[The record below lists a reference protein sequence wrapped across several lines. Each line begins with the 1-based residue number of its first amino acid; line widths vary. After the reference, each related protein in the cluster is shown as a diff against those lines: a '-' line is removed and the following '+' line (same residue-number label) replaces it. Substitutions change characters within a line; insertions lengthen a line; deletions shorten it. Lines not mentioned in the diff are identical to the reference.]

1 MFDREALRQGLLEAY
16 KPKEVEGVPCAICLS
31 AKGPM
36 SLHLLEV
43 VVPETNA
50 MPLSLV
56 PTARSRGMIRGGFA
70 VCSDCAP
77 ICKKCGIA
85 IRTRKVEEALKA
97 IKASATNG
105 AEVYAGN
112 GACEHIHPLLH
123 LRRRGLEND
132 YKSPFDRIGTTEDLN
147 RPETE
152 ADGYR
157 AEALR
162 RARVQNMLKQA
173 KRRSSETEQ
182 QTEFANYAVGS
193 IIAGKYLVKRIIEG
207 GLGRI
212 FVVSHEGEM
221 FILKTLQHDKA
232 DENSFE
238 AEARAWVGIGFH
250 PNVVRAL
257 WVDRLSGM
265 LCVAADYIE
274 PDELGR
280 TTFRDVVRTGGVSLQ
295 QLLSWSADF
304 CFGMDHAITN
314 GVVTHRDIK
323 PENLLLASS
332 GVLKITDFGIATS
345 RSLEWPQTS
354 NGSESIAGTP
364 AYMAPE
370 QWQGRSVGFATDVYA
385 FGLVLFELAFG
396 RAPWEVGSQ
405 RELYEAH
412 LSSQVTIPEHP
423 LSRFIA
429 RCLAKDATERF
440 ANPEKALVA
449 LSEVAASA
457 RLALPPRPSKFGLE
471 EEELLAKAS
480 LSATGNLDHA
490 IAAASTL
497 TERWPSYAPGWT
509 QLGRL
514 WLESGEFERAEAALR
529 HSVEIDSTRSP
540 PWNNLGVIA
549 NRREQFE
556 QAIRCFERAVAC
568 DPQNN
573 GSLSQLGVALGMT
586 GKIREGIARAKAASE
601 LAPDKA
607 MVWVNLGSLHR
618 MNQDAL
624 EAKKCF
630 DRARACTPPAERNAF
645 DRLLADICGSRD
657 DGQIM
662 DVAELLRNKEFDVA
676 IPLLIGELEKRP
688 KQPELL
694 HNLGTAY
701 LEQGKLA
708 DAKAIF
714 DQLIKIEAT
723 NARLRFRLIE
733 IAIRLNDWTAA
744 LQHCEMLEQ
753 EPATKADGLAH
764 RAKVLAASGDV
775 KQARS
780 VLFSALAEH
789 PRHLALLLT
798 FGDIALESGAPMAA
812 ASRGFAPALKLV
824 SRERN
829 RELHDV
835 IEAKLREAI
844 RRADDDNGAKDR
856 PSQL

>member
-1 MFDREALRQGLLEAY
+1 M
-16 KPKEVEGVPCAICLS
+16 V
-31 AKGPM
+31 
-36 SLHLLEV
+36 
-43 VVPETNA
+43 
-50 MPLSLV
+50 
-56 PTARSRGMIRGGFA
+56 
-70 VCSDCAP
+70 
-77 ICKKCGIA
+77 
-85 IRTRKVEEALKA
+85 
-97 IKASATNG
+97 
-105 AEVYAGN
+105 
-112 GACEHIHPLLH
+112 
-123 LRRRGLEND
+123 
-132 YKSPFDRIGTTEDLN
+132 
-147 RPETE
+147 
-152 ADGYR
+152 
-157 AEALR
+157 
-162 RARVQNMLKQA
+162 KQA
-173 KRRSSETEQ
+173 KRRSPATEQ
-182 QTEFANYAVGS
+182 QPEFANYAVGS
-193 IIAGKYLVKRIIEG
+193 IIAGKYLIKKIIEG

-238 AEARAWVGIGFH
+238 AEARAWIGIGFH

-280 TTFRDVVRTGGVSLQ
+280 TTFRDVVRMGGVSLQ

-314 GVVTHRDIK
+314 GVITHRDIK

-332 GVLKITDFGIATS
+332 GALKITDFGIATKITDFGIATS
-345 RSLEWPQTS
+345 QSLEWPQPS
-354 NGSESIAGTP
+354 SGAESIAGTP

-370 QWQGRSVGFATDVYA
+370 QWQGRSAGFATDVYA

-396 RAPWEVGSQ
+396 RSPWKASSQ

-423 LSRFIA
+423 LSGFIA
-429 RCLAKDATERF
+429 RCLAKDATDRF

-449 LSEVAASA
+449 LAEVAASA
-457 RLALPPRPSKFGLE
+457 RLALPPRPRKFGLE

-514 WLESGEFERAEAALR
+514 WLETGELERAESALR
-529 HSVEIDSTRSP
+529 QSVEVDPTRSP

-549 NRREQFE
+549 NQREQFE
-556 QAIRCFERAVAC
+556 QAIRCFEQAVAC

-573 GSLSQLGVALGMT
+573 GSLSQLGVALGLT
-586 GKIREGIARAKAASE
+586 GKIREGIARAKAATE
-601 LAPDKA
+601 RAPDKA

-645 DRLLADICGSRD
+645 DRLLAEICGGED
-657 DGQIM
+657 DQIV

-714 DQLIKIEAT
+714 DRLIEIEEK
-723 NARLRFRLIE
+723 NVRLRIRLIE
-733 IAIRLNDWTAA
+733 IAIRIKDWTAA
-744 LQHCEMLEQ
+744 LQHCDILEQ
-753 EPATKADGLAH
+753 EHETKADGISS
-764 RAKVLAASGDV
+764 RAKVLAASGDN

-780 VLFSALAEH
+780 VLFAALAEH
-789 PRHLALLLT
+789 PRHLGLLLT
-798 FGDIALESGAPMAA
+798 FGDIALASGAPMAA

-829 RELHDV
+829 RELYDA

-844 RRADDDNGAKDR
+844 RRAEDDQTG
-856 PSQL
+856 